1 MKALKLLLF
10 FVILLV
16 TVSCATTLSPQS
28 RSEYSEGN
36 DMAWEYAKKDAMD
49 SNCSGYGYPTIGM
62 FRWFP
67 RRFNVARQEQKHIKS
82 LQEQGRSEA
91 FIKGFYI
98 GYENYYYDFID
109 MYCGL

>member
-1 MKALKLLLF
+1 MNLLLSL
-10 FVILLV
+10 VTLLV

-28 RSEYSEGN
+28 RSEYWKGH
-36 DMAWEYAKKDAMD
+36 DMAREFAKKDAMD
-49 SNCSGYGYPTIGM
+49 SHCFGYPTIGIY
-62 FRWFP
+62 RRFP
-67 RRFNVARQEQKHIKS
+67 RRFNVVRQERQHIKS